1 VVRIHRKAFVSVG
14 IALVVVA
21 APPVARPGAAQ
32 QKRGALFAI
41 AGGYFGTDLYVGANV
56 RNKVHLGDSWTY
68 GARLVM
74 MPQERYGVELS
85 YMHASSAVSTSS
97 DTVSFGQGTDKGT
110 IGVDQI
116 DLSGLWTGYRA
127 RTTGFVSLGIGTT
140 IFTPHIP
147 GATTSAGNGDAH
159 WRFAFNAGL
168 GAIFRLTET
177 LSGRIDGR
185 YRGVTTNHAT
195 GSTSYCDVWG
205 YCYGYASTIYWNGEV
220 TAGLGYT
227 F

>member
-1 VVRIHRKAFVSVG
+1 M
-14 IALVVVA
+14 ALVVVA
-21 APPVARPGAAQ
+21 AVARPGAAQ
-32 QKRGALFAI
+32 QKRGALFAV
-41 AGGYFGTDLYVGANV
+41 AGGYFGTDLYVGANIN
-56 RNKVHLGDSWTY
+56 NKVHLGDSWTY
-68 GARLVM
+68 GARLVV

-85 YMHASSAVSTSS
+85 YMHASSDVSTSIDS
-97 DTVSFGQGTDKGT
+97 IAFGGGQQDRGN
-110 IGVDQI
+110 ISVDQI
-116 DLSGLWTGYRA
+116 DLSGLWTGYRS

-147 GATTSAGNGDAH
+147 NSTGPSSGNGDAH

-168 GAIFRLTET
+168 GAIFRVSEG
-177 LSGRIDGR
+177 LSARIDGR

-195 GSTSYCDVWG
+195 GGGSYCSYG